1 MSQSVDRAVT
11 ILVSCATAP
20 HRLGE
25 LAEELGVHKSTVLRL
40 LQTLEERGFVRRTSE
55 GAWALGFGFTDV
67 ALTAL
72 DAIDVRAAAHPWLRK
87 IIREIGHTLHLAE
100 LSGSEVVYVD
110 KVEGHGAV
118 RMMSRVGAA
127 AQLHTASVA
136 KVVIAFAPT
145 DLREAAIGAATYQK
159 FTATTI
165 TSPAA
170 LTRELDEIRARG
182 WAVDDGE
189 YEDYI
194 NCVAVPIRN
203 HSGAVVAGLSLTALR
218 AIEPLD
224 QLRLHIPRLTNAA
237 TQISRELGWDGKKG
251 LDAATVARPA
261 TIRTVTRRQQGAR
274 RAAK

>member
-1 MSQSVDRAVT
+1 MSQSVERAVT
-11 ILVSCATAP
+11 ILMACATAP

-25 LAEELGVHKSTVLRL
+25 LAVELGVHKSTVLRL
-40 LQTLEERGFVRRTSE
+40 LQTLEERDFVRRTSE
-55 GAWALGFGFTDV
+55 GTWALGFGFTDV

-72 DAIDVRAAAHPWLRK
+72 DAIDVRAAAHPWLRR
-87 IIREIGHTLHLAE
+87 IVREIGHTLHLAE

-136 KVVIAFAPT
+136 KVVIAFAPS
-145 DLREAAIGAATYQK
+145 DLREAAVAAASYQK

-170 LTRELDEIRARG
+170 LSRELDEITTRG

-189 YEDYI
+189 FEDYI

-203 HSGAVVAGLSLTALR
+203 HSGAVVAGMSLTALR

-224 QLRLHIPRLTNAA
+224 RLRLHIPRLTDAA
-237 TQISRELGWDGKKG
+237 SQISRELGWDGKKG
-251 LDAATVARPA
+251 VEVTDTGRLAA
-261 TIRTVTRRQQGAR
+261 RRQQTAR
-274 RAAK
+274 HAAT